1 MKFVLLALMSL
12 TFISCASHE
21 NRGPSSVDEDDVSR
35 GVNTDRFY
43 GGGFN

>member
-1 MKFVLLALMSL
+1 MKIVLLALLSL

-21 NRGPSSVDEDDVSR
+21 ARDPASSPEDVSR
-35 GVNTDRFY
+35 GVNADQYY

>member
-12 TFISCASHE
+12 VFISCASHDSRE
-21 NRGPSSVDEDDVSR
+21 PSSVKEDVSR
-35 GVNTDRFY
+35 GVNTERYY